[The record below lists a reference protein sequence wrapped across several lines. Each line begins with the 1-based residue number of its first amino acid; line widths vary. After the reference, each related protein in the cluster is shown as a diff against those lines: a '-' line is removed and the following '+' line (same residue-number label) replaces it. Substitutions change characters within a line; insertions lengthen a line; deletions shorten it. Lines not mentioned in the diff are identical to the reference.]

1 VSRSPGSETGIPE
14 VSRALTNPGLP
25 SEGAV
30 TESSSE
36 STEIGDRRRFGGA
49 MLGIP
54 VIAWMAFFLAV
65 PYVLLLLQSFW
76 EAGLWSTLHIWNIQ
90 NYTAVLFGKSLAGN
104 IYLPVL
110 IRSIENGMMV
120 TVFATLIGFPVAY
133 LLAFKLRKR
142 RMLVYT
148 LVIVPLWA
156 SYLLRAYAWKVILGN
171 NGLLGSVLNHIG
183 LGNSFLSNILYS
195 RAAVVIALTHIFT
208 PFMILSIY
216 SVLERVPAS
225 LISASKDLGV
235 GRLGTFFKIVLPLS
249 LPGVIAGA
257 TFTLGLATGDF
268 VAPILVGGPSNS
280 MIGNIIYSEFGA
292 TGDYPLGSAIAFV
305 LLAFIIVLVAI
316 STLAERR
323 EQI

>member
-1 VSRSPGSETGIPE
+1 MSRRRNPEVEIPE
-14 VSRALTNPGLP
+14 LSRPITNPGLP
-25 SEGAV
+25 QEGPVVEYFDDVADL
-30 TESSSE
+30 
-36 STEIGDRRRFGGA
+36 GARRRFGGA

-54 VIAWMAFFLAV
+54 VIGWMAFFLAF

-76 EAGLWSTLHIWNIQ
+76 EVGLWSTLRIWNVQ
-90 NYTAVLFGKSLAGN
+90 NYTAVLFGRSLAGN
-104 IYLPVL
+104 IYLPVML
-110 IRSIENGMMV
+110 RSIENGLMV
-120 TVFATLIGFPVAY
+120 TVLATFIGFPVAY
-133 LLAFKLRKR
+133 LLAFKVRR
-142 RMLVYT
+142 HRMLVYT

-171 NGLLGSVLNHIG
+171 HGLLGSVLDHIG
-183 LGNSFLSNILYS
+183 LGNSSLSNILYS
-195 RAAVVIALTHIFT
+195 RTAIIITLTHIFT

-235 GRLGTFFKIVLPLS
+235 GRLGTFFKVVLPLS

-257 TFTLGLATGDF
+257 TFTLGLAAGDF
-268 VAPILVGGPSNS
+268 VAPLLVGGPGNL

-292 TGDYPLGSAIAFV
+292 TGDYPLGSAIAFI
-305 LLAFIIVLVAI
+305 LLVFVVVLVAI
-316 STLAERR
+316 STLAESR

>member
-1 VSRSPGSETGIPE
+1 MSPTRNPDAEVPE
-14 VSRALTNPGLP
+14 VSRVITAVGPA
-25 SEGAV
+25 SEGSLDEHFEELV
-30 TESSSE
+30 DE
-36 STEIGDRRRFGGA
+36 GVHPRLGGA
-49 MLGIP
+49 LLGMP
-54 VIAWMAFFLAV
+54 VIGWMAFFLAF

-76 EAGLWSTLHIWNIQ
+76 KAGLWSTLHVWNLQ
-90 NYTAVLFGKSLAGN
+90 NYTAVLLGRSLAGN

-110 IRSIENGMMV
+110 LRSIENGLMV
-120 TVFATLIGFPVAY
+120 AILATLIGFPVAY
-133 LLAFKLRKR
+133 LLAFKLRRR

-171 NGLLGSVLNHIG
+171 NGLLGSVLDHVG
-183 LGNSFLSNILYS
+183 LGHSSLANILYS
-195 RAAVVIALTHIFT
+195 RTAIIITLTHIFT

-235 GRLGTFFKIVLPLS
+235 GRLGTFLKVVLPLS
-249 LPGVIAGA
+249 LPGVVAGA
-257 TFTLGLATGDF
+257 TFTLGLAAGDF
-268 VAPILVGGPSNS
+268 VAPLLVGGPSNL
-280 MIGNIIYSEFGA
+280 MIGNVIYSEFGA

-305 LLAFIIVLVAI
+305 LLAFVVVLVAI
-316 STLAERR
+316 STFAERR